1 MSWLTP
7 LGFLGLI
14 GLIILIIIYII
25 KPNYQN
31 KIISSTF
38 VWKLSLK
45 YKKNKIPISK
55 LRNILLLLCQIFAI
69 TVSSLILAQ
78 PFIEN
83 DKVESNNKVFII
95 DASASMTTEFAGETR
110 FERAVNM
117 VRDEVDKL
125 LKQENGQVSII
136 LAGDKAKYLV
146 NRATV
151 NSRTDIYMELDK
163 LLDPAEKNPCTYAGA
178 DITGAIKLS
187 ENVTAIEDNVEV
199 LLFTDSHY
207 IDAGKVN
214 VVSVRNDMEW
224 NAAILDVRARIVEN
238 RYEIEIDVACYGG
251 VNRDIELEC
260 TIVGTDIY
268 GEAVNETLTLS
279 ARCDN
284 DEIQTVVLHYL
295 YEDDKDVAAVLADLQ
310 SYSSIYVSIPEDDNL
325 EIDNSFSL
333 YGGDKPTLKIQ
344 YCSSKPNNYFDTAL
358 KVLRDRLG
366 YRWNIEFNEVIMFEE
381 EEKQLEEPAT
391 EGYDMYIYEH
401 MMPAILPTDGV
412 VLLVNPNEAPA
423 GAGFKVTNEFNSYND
438 MTLSS
443 EETETP
449 DHPLLNK
456 INPELIT
463 VTKHLLIDNPD
474 GYDQLLF
481 CNGRPVLLAKN
492 EPEEKIAVL
501 GFSLNFSNLPVI
513 LEFPMLMY
521 NLIEYY
527 MPSTITE
534 YVFDVNDKV
543 SLNSRSEELT
553 VTGAGNETTVTEF
566 PYEITLT
573 APGTYTVIQ
582 TPISGEEVVETF
594 FVKMPSAE
602 SNINAQIDVLN
613 NPYYHQAEENTS
625 HEELLLYF
633 AIALVTL
640 LFAEWWLHT
649 REQF

>member
-55 LRNILLLLCQIFAI
+55 LRNILLLLCQILAI

-83 DKVESNNKVFII
+83 DKPNSTNKVFII
-95 DASASMTTEFAGETR
+95 DASASMTAEYAGETR

-117 VRDEVDKL
+117 VRDQVEEL
-125 LKQENGQVSII
+125 LKQENSQVSII
-136 LAGDKAKYLV
+136 LAGEKASFLV
-146 NRATV
+146 DRATV
-151 NSRTDIYMELDK
+151 TSRTEIDMELNK
-163 LLDPAEKNPCTYAGA
+163 LLDPAAKSPCTYSGS
-178 DITGAIKLS
+178 DIEGAIKLS
-187 ENVTAIEDNVEV
+187 ENITAVENNVEV
-199 LLFTDSHY
+199 LLFTDNAY

-251 VNRDIELEC
+251 INRDIEVDC

-268 GEAVNETLTLS
+268 GEAVNDSLTLT

-284 DEIQTVVLHYL
+284 DEIETLVLSFTH
-295 YEDDKDVAAVLADLQ
+295 EDKDVAKVLDTLM

-333 YGGDKPTLKIQ
+333 YGGDTLTLKIQ

-358 KVLRDRLG
+358 KVLRDRLS
-366 YRWNIEFNEVIMFEE
+366 YRWNIEFKQIIMFEE
-381 EEKQLEEPAT
+381 EEKQIEEPAT
-391 EGYDMYIYEH
+391 EGFDIYIYEH
-401 MMPAILPTDGV
+401 MMPSILPTDGF
-412 VLLVNPNEAPA
+412 VLLVNPDEPPA
-423 GAGFKVTNEFNSYND
+423 GSGFRLGREYNSYND
-438 MTLSS
+438 MTL
-443 EETETP
+443 EAGDNLE
-449 DHPLLNK
+449 HPLLN
-456 INPELIT
+456 NMHPEQIT
-463 VTKHLLIDNPD
+463 VTKYTEVTSYD
-474 GYDQLLF
+474 GYEPVLF
-481 CNGRPVLLAKN
+481 CNDAPLLLVKN
-492 EPEEKIAVL
+492 EVDEKIAIL
-501 GFSLNFSNLPVI
+501 PFSLNFSNLPVL
-513 LEFPMLMY
+513 LEFPLLMY
-521 NLIEYY
+521 NLVEYY
-527 MPSTITE
+527 IPSTVTE
-534 YVFDVNDKV
+534 YVFDVNEKV
-543 SLNSRSEELT
+543 ELNSRSEELYI
-553 VTGAGNETTVTEF
+553 TGAGTEITVTEF
-566 PYEITLT
+566 PYEMTLK
-573 APGTYTVIQ
+573 APGTYSVIQ
-582 TPISGEEVVETF
+582 TPISGEEVIETF
-594 FVKMPSAE
+594 FVKMPSSE
-602 SNINAQIDVLN
+602 SNINAEIDILE
-613 NPYYHQAEENTS
+613 NPYYYEAEENTS
-625 HEELLLYF
+625 HQELLLYF